1 MRTATVE
8 RNTKETQIAATLCL
22 DGGEVAVS
30 TGNGFFDHMLTAFA
44 VHGGFGLQLTVQG
57 DLEVDTHHTVED
69 TGIVLGQALRR
80 ALGDFG
86 GIARYGSFA
95 VPMDES
101 LARCDL
107 DLSNRPFLVF
117 RATFQQERCGD
128 YETCVTE
135 EFWRAFA
142 VNAGITLHID
152 VPYGTNA
159 HHQIEAVFKA
169 VGHALHEAVHRRNG
183 QISGIVKILI
193 QLLQP
198 LLQRLVLQAAG
209 DETLFRDLSQGQR
222 PVRLRCAGSH
232 CLKALHGHGEHAVL
246 HLTVL
251 EPVGGLRF
259 GGGDE
264 HQLAAG
270 QGGAGTGF
278 DGQGAQG
285 AWDKSGF

>member
-69 TGIVLGQALRR
+69 TGIVLGQALRQ

-86 GIARYGSFA
+86 GIARSDSFA

-169 VGHALHEAVHRRNG
+169 VGHALHGAV
-183 QISGIVKILI
+183 
-193 QLLQP
+193 QP
-198 LLQRLVLQAAG
+198 TG
-209 DETLFRDLSQGQR
+209 G
-222 PVRLRCAGSH
+222 
-232 CLKALHGHGEHAVL
+232 AVL
-246 HLTVL
+246 STKGVL
-251 EPVGGLRF
+251 
-259 GGGDE
+259 
-264 HQLAAG
+264 
-270 QGGAGTGF
+270 
-278 DGQGAQG
+278 
-285 AWDKSGF
+285 

>member
-8 RNTKETQIAATLCL
+8 RNTKETQIKATLCL

-80 ALGDFG
+80 ALGDFS

-169 VGHALHEAVHRRNG
+169 VGHALHGAV
-183 QISGIVKILI
+183 
-193 QLLQP
+193 QP
-198 LLQRLVLQAAG
+198 TDG
-209 DETLFRDLSQGQR
+209 
-222 PVRLRCAGSH
+222 
-232 CLKALHGHGEHAVL
+232 AVL
-246 HLTVL
+246 STKGVL
-251 EPVGGLRF
+251 
-259 GGGDE
+259 
-264 HQLAAG
+264 
-270 QGGAGTGF
+270 
-278 DGQGAQG
+278 
-285 AWDKSGF
+285 